1 MCVYIG
7 RAERRPLRRVVLLAA
22 LASADV
28 FCYSSILRNLKY
40 YFAARDA
47 WRRAVEGERQCGVV
61 SLVCGRSERKRL
73 STWRPL
79 RSKLR
84 LSSLQ
89 SSIITAPP
97 THLLQPHYP
106 ATMGVVASCCESCCR
121 FSLSTA
127 SSACNNSS
135 SPFTEVSVVRTPPA

>member
-61 SLVCGRSERKRL
+61 SLVCGRSE
-73 STWRPL
+73 
-79 RSKLR
+79 
-84 LSSLQ
+84 SSEEALE
-89 SSIITAPP
+89 
-97 THLLQPHYP
+97 HV
-106 ATMGVVASCCESCCR
+106 ATTMLKVASELVAVFYHHRPSDTPPPA
-121 FSLSTA
+121 SLS
-127 SSACNNSS
+127 CDNGRRR
-135 SPFTEVSVVRTPPA
+135 ELLRVVL